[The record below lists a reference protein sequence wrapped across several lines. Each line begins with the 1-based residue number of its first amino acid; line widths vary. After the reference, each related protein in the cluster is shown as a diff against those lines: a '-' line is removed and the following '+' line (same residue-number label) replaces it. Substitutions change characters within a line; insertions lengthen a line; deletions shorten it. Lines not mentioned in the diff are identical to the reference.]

1 MRTFLLTLALL
12 SGLLLQAQEK
22 PDSSC
27 RVSGTV
33 YLEAREHTALLR
45 GAHVRLYFGKD
56 SLLTTTTSRGDF
68 LFSVRFLNPRKTEVL
83 DSERFITSSL
93 ETWIQA

>member
-33 YLEAREHTALLR
+33 YLEGEHTALLR

-56 SLLTTTTSRGDF
+56 SLLTTTTSRGG
-68 LFSVRFLNPRKTEVL
+68 FSYRLINRHFHFTARV
-83 DSERFITSSL
+83 
-93 ETWIQA
+93 AGC

>member
-56 SLLTTTTSRGDF
+56 SLLTTTTSRGGGLSPDKQTLPF
-68 LFSVRFLNPRKTEVL
+68 CGSFSGLLTEIKGWPVG
-83 DSERFITSSL
+83 
-93 ETWIQA
+93 